1 MKKAKKQEE
10 LREDVPQDEQ
20 AQSGG
25 LTEKRKRAMLVY
37 IAVLLA
43 AAFCLVTLSLLS
55 EYRNLKRTNRE
66 NQEFSVSISKRAEI
80 LQEEN
85 QNIPKAYELLLAAM
99 DADEAKNTKELKET
113 LEELEPL
120 SGYLSEQGTAIY
132 ETLREH
138 ANMGKEAK
146 SS

>member
-1 MKKAKKQEE
+1 MKKAKKQKELQEE
-10 LREDVPQDEQ
+10 LEQ
-20 AQSGG
+20 EEQEQTGG

-55 EYRNLKRTNRE
+55 EYRNLKRVNRE

-85 QNIPKAYELLLAAM
+85 QNIPKAYELLLTAL
-99 DADEAKNTKELKET
+99 DADEAKNTKKLKET

-120 SGYLSEQGTAIY
+120 SGYLSEQGTTIY

-146 SS
+146 TS